1 MTGPTDAALADYERR
16 NKHWLD
22 TLRGHYTSLELP
34 SDLPQDLREML
45 ENIEPEAYHT
55 SPNGATTNE
64 D

>member
-1 MTGPTDAALADYERR
+1 MSGPTDAAIADYDRR

-45 ENIEPEAYHT
+45 ERIEPEAYHT
-55 SPNGATTNE
+55 HPKSEQTNE